1 MGKFT
6 SSFFQDWQNNPIFA
20 GNSPKAMNKLHTFF
34 LSLLLIVSSFI
45 YAQQDLTL
53 EKVTIVSRHSV
64 RAPLEQYL
72 NTLDEMTGNGY
83 HWTRWSVPGSEL
95 TLRGGALETLFG
107 EYFRLWLDDEHFVLD
122 SADIYFGA
130 SSKQRTIATAR
141 SFAAGMLPLMTVPID
156 YKVDKNGKVG
166 YPDPDYLPLLNDHSS
181 ADGNFDIKAFQAEAY
196 RELGEL
202 QAPSYC
208 FLEKVLRMKHSN
220 YARKRGDAH
229 FDNYVGVTLDF
240 YDKNG
245 KPKEPAMQGG
255 LKDANMAS
263 DAFVL
268 QYYEMENAKD
278 AAFGRRLSFDDWKKL
293 AYVKDYYGDIL
304 FTKAPIISVNISH
317 CMLKRIQAEMFPEGH
332 KFAFLCSHDSMI
344 AAVLAALRVTPY
356 ELPNTIEAQTPIGF
370 KLVLEQWVE
379 TNNPNPKRYIH
390 ARLVYQSTEQIRGM
404 KQMDLSNPPMSYDVS
419 FTGLEKTLNGMYRYD
434 DFMSHLQKSI
444 QAYEATARGEHPW
457 K

>member
-1 MGKFT
+1 
-6 SSFFQDWQNNPIFA
+6 
-20 GNSPKAMNKLHTFF
+20 MNKLHTFF

-141 SFAAGMLPLMTVPID
+141 SFATGMLPLMTVPID
-156 YKVDKNGKVG
+156 YKVDKDGKVG
-166 YPDPDYLPLLNDHSS
+166 YPDPDYLPLLNDHST

-202 QAPSYC
+202 QAPSYS
-208 FLEKVLRMKHSN
+208 FLEKVLRMKRSE
-220 YARKRGDAH
+220 YARKHGNAH
-229 FDNYVGVTLDF
+229 FDNHVGVTLDF

-245 KPKEPAMQGG
+245 KPLEPAMQGG

-278 AAFGRRLSFDDWKKL
+278 AAFGRCLSFNDWKKL
-293 AYVKDYYGDIL
+293 AYIKDYYGDIL
-304 FTKAPIISVNISH
+304 FSKAPIISVNISH
-317 CMLKRIQAEMFPEGH
+317 CMLKRIQAEMLPEGH

-356 ELPNTIEAQTPIGF
+356 ELPNTIETQTPISI

-379 TNNPNPKRYIH
+379 ANNPNPKRYIH

-419 FTGLEKTLNGMYRYD
+419 FTGLEKTSNGMYRYD